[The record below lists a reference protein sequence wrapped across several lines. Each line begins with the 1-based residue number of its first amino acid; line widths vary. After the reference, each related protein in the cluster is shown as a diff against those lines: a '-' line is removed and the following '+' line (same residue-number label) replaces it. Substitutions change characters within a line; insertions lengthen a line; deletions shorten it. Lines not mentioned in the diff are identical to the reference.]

1 MAWIA
6 PMVKRTGEN
15 VAIYR
20 ETEGAVG
27 SYGDPAS
34 NWSVVATEKM
44 LITRPR
50 ANAVDSIAGRIDKSE
65 YVAYLLP
72 ATVARS
78 HDYLLLDTVKYEI
91 INIDTFKKRG
101 TNFGHVA
108 QLKKMDVG

>member
-1 MAWIA
+1 MAWIESLI
-6 PMVKRTGEN
+6 KRTGED

-34 NWSVVATEKM
+34 TWAVVATEKM

-50 ANAVDSIAGRIDKSE
+50 ASALDSIAGRIDKSE
-65 YVAYLLP
+65 YVAHLLSD
-72 ATVARS
+72 TVARS
-78 HDYLLLDTVKYEI
+78 HDYLLLDGVKYEV
-91 INIDTFKKRG
+91 INVDTLKKRG
-101 TNFGHVA
+101 TAFSRVA

>member
-1 MAWIA
+1 
-6 PMVKRTGEN
+6 MVKRTGEN
-15 VAIYR
+15 IAIYR

-34 NWSVVATEKM
+34 TWSVVATEKI

-50 ANAVDSIAGRIDKSE
+50 ASVYRAVDSIAGRIDQSE

-72 ATVARS
+72 ATVAKS

-91 INIDTFKKRG
+91 INVDTLKKRG
-101 TNFGHVA
+101 TNFGCVA
-108 QLKKMDVG
+108 QLKRMDEG